1 MSSKTLSASKIDLW
15 YDGEAHGDASDH
27 VRDEPLHGVLGQPCQ
42 DRDSAFH
49 LFKDKD
55 RLYHPANIY
64 LILLTS
70 FPILPATRTGGSGSG
85 GRE

>member
-1 MSSKTLSASKIDLW
+1 MTVRPTVMPAIMSETSHSMEYLGS
-15 YDGEAHGDASDH
+15 H
-27 VRDEPLHGVLGQPCQ
+27 VRIGI
-42 DRDSAFH
+42 R
-49 LFKDKD
+49 LFTFSKAKMDYA
-55 RLYHPANIY
+55 LPANIY